1 MVIPWLISK
10 YFVKKYFY
18 ISSTWSWLF
27 LDWFP
32 NILLKKY
39 FYISNTRSWLILD
52 WFQNILLKH
61 TFYIS
66 STRSWLFRQPRET
79 ILKFSC
85 VKMTLVLTADPRR
98 LMKGRFTAKVFYSL
112 IYNLSSTLHSLRKH
126 FIKDILNQSSV
137 YLPSQKPV

>member
-1 MVIPWLISK
+1 MVQDRQFWVQSISFFSSDLPSDWKGANELQSTCRSWKSVSQQDIFPWMISK
-10 YFVKKYFY
+10 YWVQKY
-18 ISSTWSWLF
+18 
-27 LDWFP
+27 
-32 NILLKKY
+32 
-39 FYISNTRSWLILD
+39 
-52 WFQNILLKH
+52 
-61 TFYIS
+61 FYIS

-112 IYNLSSTLHSLRKH
+112 IYNLSSTLHNLRKH

-137 YLPSQKPV
+137 YLPNQKPV